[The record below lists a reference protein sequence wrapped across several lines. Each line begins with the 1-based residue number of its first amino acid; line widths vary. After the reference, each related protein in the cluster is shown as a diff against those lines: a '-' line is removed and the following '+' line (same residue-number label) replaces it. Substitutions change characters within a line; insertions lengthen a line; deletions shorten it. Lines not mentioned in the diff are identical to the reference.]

1 MLFTE
6 KTTKAMSFANYAHAD
21 QKDKSGAPYMLHV
34 YRVADAMD
42 TEDET
47 CATLFHDILEDCSF
61 DIRMDFR
68 RLLVEEYPAA
78 VQGAVLS
85 LTRNEAEP
93 YEAYIQRLKPDAI
106 AKKVKI
112 ADLLEHL
119 SLDRAE
125 YLTPSMEKRYR
136 AALKALLEED
146 VEDRCAKCR
155 KFIPSDSM
163 AEMVCAVKDSSF
175 DCKGQGCESF
185 DPRYIQYPITVT
197 SIKTAKDV
205 PLPSLYPCG
214 QPVSV
219 RPCGDKETYFGI
231 LLGEMPYTSH
241 VSFDRKNGELTVGHM
256 LNSAIYVPKL
266 GRVVYGFESW
276 WQRIDTDEEAD
287 KAITDDGIQN
297 QWYMRMLRDAMRGE

>member
-47 CATLFHDILEDCSF
+47 CAALFHDILEDCSF
-61 DIRMDFR
+61 D
-68 RLLVEEYPAA
+68 
-78 VQGAVLS
+78 
-85 LTRNEAEP
+85 
-93 YEAYIQRLKPDAI
+93 
-106 AKKVKI
+106 
-112 ADLLEHL
+112 
-119 SLDRAE
+119 
-125 YLTPSMEKRYR
+125 
-136 AALKALLEED
+136 
-146 VEDRCAKCR
+146 
-155 KFIPSDSM
+155 
-163 AEMVCAVKDSSF
+163 
-175 DCKGQGCESF
+175 
-185 DPRYIQYPITVT
+185 
-197 SIKTAKDV
+197 IKTAKDV